1 MPEVM
6 NYMPGLWASLV
17 ETAPASFLML
27 GAAALVSYLLGCVNG
42 AILISKYYFRDDV
55 RTHGSGNAGLT
66 NFYRNYGG
74 RYAAMVIL
82 LDVAKMV
89 VAVMVTCLMMDWT
102 VEAKLWGGLFCVL
115 GHMFPAF
122 YRFKGGKGILSSGTL
137 LFMLDWRIALVAW
150 GTFLVLSAVTR
161 YVSLGSVVCSATV
174 PFTLLLFYPGH
185 WMAFVLGTLIALL
198 VIWRHRGNIRRLF
211 SGTESKFTFHR
222 GGK

>member
-1 MPEVM
+1 MADMTSNVSAVWEMMVK
-6 NYMPGLWASLV
+6 
-17 ETAPASFLML
+17 TAPSSFLLL

-89 VAVMVTCLMMDWT
+89 VAVMVTCLLLGWT
-102 VEAKLWGGLFCVL
+102 IEAKLWGGLFCVL
-115 GHMFPAF
+115 GHMFPVV
-122 YRFKGGKGILSSGTL
+122 YHFKGGKGILSSGTL

-150 GTFLVLSAVTR
+150 GTFLLLSAATR

-174 PFTLLLFYPGH
+174 PFTLLLFYPGQ
-185 WMAFVLGTLIALL
+185 WGAFTLGTLIALL
-198 VIWRHRGNIRRLF
+198 VIWRHRSNIRRLI